1 MNKNCLHCL
10 KLFEATST
18 GRPPKKFCGKHCYMQ
33 YVKKNKNKNE
43 VLRMIPERHNIKPQE
58 VKEEILEN
66 KKVDS
71 LIDRFFKV
79 IKGK

>member
-1 MNKNCLHCL
+1 MNKNCLHCM
-10 KLFEATST
+10 KSFEATNT

-43 VLRMIPERHNIKPQE
+43 VLRMIPERNSIKPQQPQ
-58 VKEEILEN
+58 EEILEN